1 MPRKKSPSL
10 KGAAAATI
18 ATAAIGKYL
27 DNHPEVIESAG
38 RKAKKAVNIGL
49 ILFGVSIVSIAGVV
63 CYKLY
68 WKNRFKKM
76 EYSRAHK
83 PVSISEGL
91 AKSKADIIYTAMK
104 GVGANYDRVYNALK
118 GMGYNNYVAIYNA
131 FGKRRPATSLS
142 LGNAQDLTLSEW
154 IINQFG
160 GIFDGNKLA
169 SLRAQVGSEFF

>member
-1 MPRKKSPSL
+1 
-10 KGAAAATI
+10 
-18 ATAAIGKYL
+18 
-27 DNHPEVIESAG
+27 
-38 RKAKKAVNIGL
+38 
-49 ILFGVSIVSIAGVV
+49 
-63 CYKLY
+63 
-68 WKNRFKKM
+68 M
-76 EYSRAHK
+76 EYSRSHK

-154 IINQFG
+154 LINQFG